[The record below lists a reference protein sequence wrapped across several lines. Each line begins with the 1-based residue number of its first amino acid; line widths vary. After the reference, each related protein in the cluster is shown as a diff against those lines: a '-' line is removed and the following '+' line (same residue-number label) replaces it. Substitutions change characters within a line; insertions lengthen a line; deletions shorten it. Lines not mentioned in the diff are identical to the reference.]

1 MKVTIE
7 VSLRRSPFSAGPEIR
22 VEAEDIEPDG
32 ATIAAIETLAGRLA
46 ALTGFAPTL
55 AAETPAEAVG
65 PGEEPVGDSPAR
77 RYRETLRSLIK
88 GERVGVGIPRAQ
100 ARWEAL
106 AALESLYEIAVL
118 AETGQRWIRETEEAA
133 R

>member
-55 AAETPAEAVG
+55 AAEAVG
-65 PGEEPVGDSPAR
+65 PGEEPAGDSPAR